1 MRHRIAQALLLG
13 LIIGILT
20 LCVGCSTVNEY
31 GIGGPPVLLCGKSA
45 AYIDDKLA
53 GSDEVRLSLVRR
65 FKDGDPLCSQL
76 RQQLP

>member
-13 LIIGILT
+13 IVIGILT
-20 LCVGCSTVNEY
+20 LCVGCSTVNSY
-31 GIGGPPVLLCGKSA
+31 GIGGPPALLCGDKR

-65 FKDGDPLCSQL
+65 FKDGDELCK
-76 RQQLP
+76 

>member
-31 GIGGPPVLLCGKSA
+31 GIGGPPALLCGKGA

-53 GSDEVRLSLVRR
+53 GSDAVRLSLVRR
-65 FKDGDPLCSQL
+65 FEDGDELC
-76 RQQLP
+76 R